1 MQKKSNDLIKP
12 NERIKFSKKKIK
24 PYITQSKTIKKK
36 DNKSILE
43 VKNLVA
49 GYGKS
54 TILHGIHFNLYEKEL
69 VAVIG
74 PNGAGK
80 STLLKAI
87 FGLARIFDGEIKYNT
102 KIITGYKSHNL
113 VNAGLTY
120 VPQLENIFPSL
131 TIEENL
137 KMGAF
142 IRDDDKIKTDINNIL
157 KMFPDLA
164 DRTKDKARNLSGG
177 QRQFLAIGRALMTNP
192 SVLLLDEPSA
202 GLSPIA
208 RDEVLKKIRALKNKG
223 YSIILVEQNAKKSLE
238 IADRGYILAM
248 GRNVFEGT
256 SKEILENHEIGR
268 MFLGRR

>member
-1 MQKKSNDLIKP
+1 MKDIIKNINRTNKLKK
-12 NERIKFSKKKIK
+12 E
-24 PYITQSKTIKKK
+24 IKK
-36 DNKSILE
+36 NNTKSLKSHDKQKVKTILE

-54 TILHGIHFNLYEKEL
+54 VILHGINFNLNEKEL

-87 FGLARIFDGEIKYNT
+87 FGTAKIFEGEIKHNKNT
-102 KIITGYKSHNL
+102 ITGVKPHNL
-113 VNAGLTY
+113 VKAGLTF
-120 VPQLENIFPSL
+120 VPQLDNIFPSL

-142 IRDDDKIKTDINNIL
+142 TRNDEKIKNDIDNIY
-157 KMFPDLA
+157 KMFPDLLE
-164 DRTKDKARNLSGG
+164 RTKDKAGNLSGG
-177 QRQFLAIGRALMTNP
+177 QRQFLALGRALMTKP

-202 GLSPIA
+202 GLSPKV
-208 RDEVLKKIRALKNKG
+208 RDEVLKKIRSIKKMG
-223 YSIILVEQNAKKSLE
+223 YSIVLVEQNAKKSLE

-248 GRNVFEGT
+248 GRNIFEG
-256 SKEILENHEIGR
+256 KANKILENKEIGK

>member
-1 MQKKSNDLIKP
+1 MEYNPVDFGKLSKKKNGPKKSKP
-12 NERIKFSKKKIK
+12 ITPSTKSTKKKIK
-24 PYITQSKTIKKK
+24 
-36 DNKSILE
+36 KSILE
-43 VKNLVA
+43 VNDLVA

-54 TILHGIHFNLYEKEL
+54 IILHGIHFNLYKREL

-80 STLLKAI
+80 STLLKSI
-87 FGLARIFDGEIKYNT
+87 FGLARIFDGEIKYNS
-102 KIITGYKSHNL
+102 KIITGQRSHNL
-113 VNAGLTY
+113 VKAGLTY

-142 IRDDDKIKTDINNIL
+142 IRDDDKIKKDMDNVYM
-157 KMFPDLA
+157 MFPDLLE
-164 DRTKDKARNLSGG
+164 RVKDKARNLSGG

-192 SVLLLDEPSA
+192 TVLLLDEPSA
-202 GLSPIA
+202 GLSPKA
-208 RDEVLKKIRALKNKG
+208 RDEVLKKISSLKNKG
-223 YSIILVEQNAKKSLE
+223 YSVILVEQNAKKSLE

-256 SKEILENHEIGR
+256 SKDILENEEIGR

>member
-1 MQKKSNDLIKP
+1 MQNKSINFKKSSRKIKV
-12 NERIKFSKKKIK
+12 SKKSISDIQSQK
-24 PYITQSKTIKKK
+24 PIKKK
-36 DNKSILE
+36 DKKSILE
-43 VKNLVA
+43 VKDLVA

-54 TILHGIHFNLYEKEL
+54 IILHGIHFNLYEKEL
-69 VAVIG
+69 VTVIG

-80 STLLKAI
+80 STLLKSI
-87 FGLARIFDGEIKYNT
+87 FGLARIFEGEIKYNT
-102 KIITGYKSHNL
+102 KNITGQKSHNL
-113 VNAGLTY
+113 VIEGLTY

-142 IRDDDKIKTDINNIL
+142 IRNDDEIKKDIDNVYT
-157 KMFPDLA
+157 MFPDLLE
-164 DRTKDKARNLSGG
+164 RVRDKARNLSGG

-202 GLSPIA
+202 GLSPKA
-208 RDEVLKKIRALKNKG
+208 RDEVLKKISSLKNKG
-223 YSIILVEQNAKKSLE
+223 YSVILVEQNAKKSLE

-256 SKEILENHEIGR
+256 SKDILENEEIGR

>member
-1 MQKKSNDLIKP
+1 MKDNSVDIPHTSKKKRDFKNSKSTSLAPKSND
-12 NERIKFSKKKIK
+12 KKAG
-24 PYITQSKTIKKK
+24 
-36 DNKSILE
+36 KSILE
-43 VKNLVA
+43 IKNLIA

-54 TILHGIHFNLYEKEL
+54 VILHGIHFNLYEKEL

-80 STLLKAI
+80 STLLKSI
-87 FGLARIFDGEIKYNT
+87 FGLARIFEGEIKYNS
-102 KIITGYKSHNL
+102 KIITGQISHNL
-113 VNAGLTY
+113 VKAGLTY
-120 VPQLENIFPSL
+120 VPQLDNIFPSL

-142 IRDDDKIKTDINNIL
+142 IRDDDKIKKDIDNVYM
-157 KMFPDLA
+157 MFPDLLE
-164 DRTKDKARNLSGG
+164 RVKDKARNLSGG

-202 GLSPIA
+202 GLSPKA
-208 RDEVLKKIRALKNKG
+208 RDEVLKKISSLKNKG
-223 YSIILVEQNAKKSLE
+223 YSVILVEQNAKKSLE

-248 GRNVFEGT
+248 GRNIFEGT
-256 SKEILENHEIGR
+256 SKDILENEEIGR